1 MDGGT
6 EPIDGEAPA
15 LETATPNAVLDT
27 NVCLAIYSWHDV
39 LTEGQEVLHLD
50 PTADL
55 THPKIQF
62 RAQRARSA
70 FLLALF
76 LNERRWMTVAPWHEL
91 RRTLEKNVPPDDL
104 GAGHK
109 SNFTRFLIHFVKG
122 KLLPA
127 WVTGTDVAADE

>member
-1 MDGGT
+1 MDGST

-50 PTADL
+50 PTANL

-76 LNERRWMTVAPWHEL
+76 FNERRWVTISPAHEL
-91 RRTLEKNVPPDDL
+91 QRTLVEKV
-104 GAGHK
+104 
-109 SNFTRFLIHFVKG
+109 
-122 KLLPA
+122 
-127 WVTGTDVAADE
+127 